1 MTEVWERRATYGDGS
16 LVKVGDNIRYHQAPG
31 GLMSPPVKQLP
42 DGSST
47 VWCHGTAVL
56 MPRYGTQE
64 RRAQATAL
72 GVGVDEVV
80 LKCDICAGRYHFI
93 FGHVIEKR

>member
-1 MTEVWERRATYGDGS
+1 MTEVWKRGATYSDGS
-16 LVKVGDNIRYHQAPG
+16 LVRVGDNIRYHQAPG

-56 MPRYGTQE
+56 MPWYETQE
-64 RRAQATAL
+64 RRTQATAL
-72 GVGVDEVV
+72 GVDVDEVV
-80 LKCDICAGRYHFI
+80 LKCDTCGGSYHSLFS
-93 FGHVIEKR
+93 HVIEKR